1 MVNTGDLKSPAER
14 FAGSSPASGT
24 KGMTKK
30 SNKFDFESDEKKTK
44 YINEIIGFFQ
54 DERDEEIG
62 LVAAENILDFFL
74 QTMGEEIYKKA
85 VTDCKKLLK
94 ERIEDIE
101 IELDIL
107 SPNK

>member
-1 MVNTGDLKSPAER
+1 
-14 FAGSSPASGT
+14 
-24 KGMTKK
+24 MTKK